1 MIGIFQACVY
11 LLGPN
16 TNFGQSEQNPGFW
29 LVLLLASKKRGARLF
44 WENPIKDASISSHH
58 STLKDSDGNV
68 VLDDEG
74 NPKVYHSRD
83 LKKKDLHM
91 WCRFFMSYLVNGV
104 GFHILVH
111 TLPVQVAAQSSFTGV
126 VFRAVGMLYLVDLDD
141 TKGFK
146 LIITE
151 KDDYDND
158 DDKVDTNDR
167 AVDENNSESDE
178 EEVRPSGYSS
188 PLTIDASGAVSPVKQ
203 EQQQQS
209 TRIGNEAFAA
219 EAEDI
224 IEEAEQRL
232 RDLLKNGPSSRSFLR
247 QRKNSKV
254 TSRKSVE
261 NVIGFGSN
269 PMNGKSNEEKKKN
282 SAQAAILQ
290 ASLNAESSGG
300 GQGVEVEGGSGGQDV
315 EVEGGGGG
323 QGVEVEGGGAM

>member
-1 MIGIFQACVY
+1 LGSYGFYIMGIFQACVY
-11 LLGPN
+11 LLGPK
-16 TNFGQSEQNPGFW
+16 TNYGQSEQNPGFW
-29 LVLLLASKKRGARLF
+29 LILLLASKKRGARLF
-44 WENPIKDASISSHH
+44 WENPVKDASFSRRHR
-58 STLKDSDGNV
+58 TLKDSNGNV

-74 NPKVYHSRD
+74 NPKMYHSRD
-83 LKKKDLHM
+83 LHKNDLHM

-151 KDDYDND
+151 KDDHAD
-158 DDKVDTNDR
+158 DDEVDPKEGT
-167 AVDENNSESDE
+167 ADENKNNEMKEIDE
-178 EEVRPSGYSS
+178 EQVRPSGDHS
-188 PLTIDASGAVSPVKQ
+188 PLRIDTSGEVSPVKQ
-203 EQQQQS
+203 EQQQS
-209 TRIGNEAFAA
+209 TRIGQEAIAA

-232 RDLLKNGPSSRSFLR
+232 QDLLKNGPSSRSFLR

-254 TSRKSVE
+254 TSSNSVK
-261 NVIGFGSN
+261 NVIGFGCIPMTGTSSTSN
-269 PMNGKSNEEKKKN
+269 QGEDKKKN

-290 ASLNAESSGG
+290 ASVSAES
-300 GQGVEVEGGSGGQDV
+300 
-315 EVEGGGGG
+315 GGGG